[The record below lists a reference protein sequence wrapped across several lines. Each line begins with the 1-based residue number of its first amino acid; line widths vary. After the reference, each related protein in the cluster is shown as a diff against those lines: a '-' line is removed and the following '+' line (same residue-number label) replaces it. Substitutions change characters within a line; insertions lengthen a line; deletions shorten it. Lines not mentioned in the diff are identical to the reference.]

1 MRVGWGANWGGKAL
15 DQCLAVMRESVVRL
29 QGREK
34 VPCLPEAPAPPWGPW
49 SIVTPP
55 LPQSLHLRGVRREPW
70 VVPAVARSRGLSLC
84 ASSSPLG
91 PRPGPQWGPGAFS

>member
-1 MRVGWGANWGGKAL
+1 MSLLWGPWEHPPGVRVGWGANWGGKAL

-55 LPQSLHLRGVRREPW
+55 YPSHCICVG
-70 VVPAVARSRGLSLC
+70 
-84 ASSSPLG
+84 
-91 PRPGPQWGPGAFS
+91 